1 MSSAEEIVYAAPCP
15 SCPAT
20 AEVTAGLAWT
30 GGRLEWGSEH
40 HCEAC
45 GAELLDCGRDEPPAA
60 LRGRLL
66 AAHGPTR
73 LEFPRAGAAVMK
85 VLRAELGLSLADV
98 RRVVREGYEATGPE
112 AARLAE
118 ALRRAGP
125 AGQPVVNRRRS
136 G

>member
-1 MSSAEEIVYAAPCP
+1 MSSAEEVVYASPCP
-15 SCPAT
+15 SCPAA

-30 GGRLEWGSEH
+30 GGRLEWGSEQ
-40 HCEAC
+40 HCPAC
-45 GAELLDCGRDEPPAA
+45 GAGFPDCGRGEPPAA

-66 AAHGPTR
+66 AEHGPSR

-85 VLRAELGLSLADV
+85 VLRAELGLSLAEV

-112 AARLAE
+112 VAKLAE

-125 AGQPVVNRRRS
+125 AG
-136 G
+136 